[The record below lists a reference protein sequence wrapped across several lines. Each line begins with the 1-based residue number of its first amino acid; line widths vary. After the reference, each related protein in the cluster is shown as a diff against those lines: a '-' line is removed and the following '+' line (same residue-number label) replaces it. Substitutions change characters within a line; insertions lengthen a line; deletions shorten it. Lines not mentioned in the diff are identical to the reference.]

1 MQTKYLF
8 VICFSLFTLG
18 VIQAQDIS
26 ISFSVDGNESLDS
39 VYVYNKTKKIGVPVP
54 IGSVLIL
61 GKNVGVDDVESGK
74 NGLSIIPNPIIDD
87 ALLCFPLST
96 SGNTKIQA
104 FSLDGT
110 LLGGMNSELE
120 AGINTIRMKLP
131 KGACLIKVSSKGGN
145 YTSKAIS
152 TNSSV
157 HEPSF
162 ILESN
167 IGSHMLAPRK
177 APTNAVAL
185 NYENGD
191 SILYYGYSSVYFSSV
206 IGYDFPTTSKDIK
219 FNFTPQT
226 DSDVEAYLNLVNSN
240 FVIGFGLI
248 NKDEPRSTWNM
259 WSVYGSMNGWS
270 QISSATT
277 DEMFDSWYST
287 RFFGWGSNESQF
299 LYRGLYQRTKVV
311 AQITGYLYSLQN
323 QLVWLQNK
331 PFKTAVDVTSIAV
344 RKKAIAEFHSLRGWL
359 MFLLNDWFGAVD
371 VQLDPA
377 KLSLKNYSYRPA
389 NDANYTQKYLN
400 AMVSDFKQALPDLEP
415 TTHHNSP
422 YWGHVNKNMT
432 RMLLMKHYMN
442 RASATGKT
450 EYWDSAK
457 VYCDEVINEGVYS
470 LNPVYSKVFS
480 DIDSTGATN
489 GNNEVIWAATYYYN
503 PKNSSSANIWG
514 NAYQF
519 GYHFKTNLPQKC
531 DSISGIATDPSNWNG
546 YTMPWSFF
554 CNYDQTG
561 VATGTPKDARLFTI
575 AERYHDSSY
584 GWVTKD
590 SPSDLLYYGAIAVK
604 WLISKERSSKGQ
616 YCMPAFRYADV
627 LLSAAEIENELNGPT
642 AKAKQYLKLVT
653 DRSGTTDG
661 KNFLNV
667 ETGDSVMGASM
678 ALATTNKQVFRDF
691 LFAERGRELY
701 WEGWR
706 RMDMIRF
713 KNANGVSRYLEY
725 ASKIRPTISTS
736 DTKWL
741 LFPLPIQAT
750 MPAGGLYED
759 NPGY

>member
-39 VYVYNKTKKIGVPVP
+39 VYVYNKTKKVGVPVP

-87 ALLCFPLST
+87 ALLSFPLTT

-120 AGINTIRMKLP
+120 AGINIIRMKLP
-131 KGACLIKVSSKGGN
+131 KGACLINVSSKGGN
-145 YTSKAIS
+145 YTSKVIS
-152 TNSSV
+152 DNASV

-177 APTNAVAL
+177 VPTNAVAL

-191 SILYYGYSSVYFSSV
+191 SILYTGYSNVYFSSV
-206 IGYDFPTTSKDIK
+206 VGYDFPTISKDIK
-219 FNFTPQT
+219 FKFTPQT
-226 DSDVEAYLNLVNSN
+226 DADVEAYLNLVNAN
-240 FVIGFGLI
+240 FSIGWGLT
-248 NKDEPRSTWNM
+248 NKDEPGSTRYM
-259 WSVYGSMNGWS
+259 WSVYSCMNGWS
-270 QISSATT
+270 QNSSATT
-277 DEMFDSWYST
+277 DEMFDSWYPT

-331 PFKTAVDVTSIAV
+331 PFKTAEDVTSIAV
-344 RKKAIAEFHSLRGWL
+344 RKKAIAEFHCLRGWL
-359 MFLLNDWFGAVD
+359 MFLLYDWFGAVD
-371 VQLDPA
+371 VQLDPS

-389 NDANYTQKYLN
+389 NDPDYTQKYLN

-415 TTHHNSP
+415 TTHQNSP

-442 RASATGKT
+442 RASATGKI

-480 DIDSTGATN
+480 DIDSTGVTN
-489 GNNEVIWAATYYYN
+489 GNNEVIWAATYGRKKI
-503 PKNSSSANIWG
+503 PAFMWG
-514 NAYQF
+514 EEQYGF
-519 GYHFKTNLPQKC
+519 HFKTNLPIKC
-531 DSISGIATDPSNWNG
+531 DSICGIATDPTNWNG
-546 YTMPWSFF
+546 YTMPWSFYY
-554 CNYDQTG
+554 NYDQTG
-561 VATGTPKDARLFTI
+561 VATGTPNDARLYTI
-575 AERYHDSSY
+575 AEKYHESSE
-584 GWVTKD
+584 GWLTRD
-590 SPSDLLYYGAIAVK
+590 NSDRLLIFGAIAVK

-661 KNFLNV
+661 KNFLNF

-678 ALATTNKQVFRDF
+678 ALATTNKQIFRDF

-725 ASKIRPTISTS
+725 ASKKIPTISTS

-741 LFPLPIQAT
+741 LFPLPVQAT

>member
-8 VICFSLFTLG
+8 VIYFSLFTLG

-39 VYVYNKTKKIGVPVP
+39 VFVYNKTKKIGVPVP
-54 IGSVLIL
+54 IGSILIL

-87 ALLCFPLST
+87 ALLSFHLTT

-120 AGINTIRMKLP
+120 VGINTIRMKLP
-131 KGACLIKVSSKGGN
+131 KGACLINVSSKGGN
-145 YTSKAIS
+145 YTSKVIS
-152 TNSSV
+152 DNASV

-167 IGSHMLAPRK
+167 IGSPMLAPRK
-177 APTNAVAL
+177 VPTNAVAL

-191 SILYYGYSSVYFSSV
+191 SILYTGYSSVFYLST
-206 IGYDFPTTSKDIK
+206 IGFDFPNSSKEVK
-219 FNFTPQT
+219 FKFTPQT
-226 DSDVEAYLNLVNSN
+226 DADIEEYLNLVNAN
-240 FVIGFGLI
+240 FSIGWGLP
-248 NKDEPRSTWNM
+248 NFQDSDRSQKKL
-259 WSVYGSMNGWS
+259 WSVYCCMNGWS

-277 DEMFDSWYST
+277 DERIDTWMPLWFK
-287 RFFGWGSNESQF
+287 FGWGKNESR
-299 LYRGLYQRTKVV
+299 YMYSGLYQRTKVV

-331 PFKTAVDVTSIAV
+331 PFKTADDVTSIGV
-344 RKKAIAEFHSLRGWL
+344 KKRAIAEFHCLRGWF
-359 MFLLNDWFGAVD
+359 MFLLYDWFGAVD

-377 KLSLKNYSYRPA
+377 KLSLNNYSYRPA

-400 AMVSDFKQALPDLEP
+400 AMVSDFKVAMPELEN
-415 TTHHNSP
+415 TTHLNSP
-422 YWGHVNKNMT
+422 YWGHVNKNMN

-442 RASATGKT
+442 RASATGKA

-457 VYCDEVINEGVYS
+457 VYCDEVINEGAYS

-480 DIDSTGATN
+480 DIDSTGVTN
-489 GNNEVIWAATYYYN
+489 GNNEVIWAATYGRKKI
-503 PKNSSSANIWG
+503 PAFMWG
-514 NAYQF
+514 EEQYGF
-519 GYHFKTNLPQKC
+519 HIKTNLPQRC
-531 DSISGIATDPSNWNG
+531 DSICGITTDPTGWSG
-546 YTMPWSFF
+546 YAMPWRFYY
-554 CNYDQTG
+554 NYDQTG
-561 VATGTPKDARLFTI
+561 VATGTPKDARLYTI
-575 AERYHDSSY
+575 AEKYHDQSD
-584 GWVTKD
+584 GWVTRYD
-590 SPSDLLYYGAIAVK
+590 YSSLFNFGAIAVK

-678 ALATTNKQVFRDF
+678 ALATTNKQIFRDF

-725 ASKIRPTISTS
+725 ASEEFPNISTS

-741 LFPLPIQAT
+741 LFPLPVQAT